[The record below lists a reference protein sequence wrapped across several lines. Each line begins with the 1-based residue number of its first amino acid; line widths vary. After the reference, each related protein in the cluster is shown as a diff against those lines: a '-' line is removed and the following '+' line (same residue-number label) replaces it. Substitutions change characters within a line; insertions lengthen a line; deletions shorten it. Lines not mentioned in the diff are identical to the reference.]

1 MLHDTV
7 LVNAPL
13 RQVYDQWTRFEEFP
27 RFMHGVVAVEPTGA
41 RHLRWRTSIAG
52 VRREFDTEIVDRL
65 PDERI
70 AWRSVGGGVHQRG
83 VVTFTPV
90 DARHTRVRLAMEV
103 EPEGVTERT
112 ADALGI
118 LSARV
123 SGDLLRFKHFV
134 EDRHAATG
142 AERGRIRPSEATGP
156 QPAGNGA
163 PRAPASAASRPAGRD
178 TPRAPGGGGLRDPGD
193 SPPKAPGQGAPRA

>member
-7 LVNAPL
+7 RVNAPL

-27 RFMHGVVAVEPTGA
+27 RFMHGVVAVERTGA
-41 RHLRWRTSIAG
+41 RHLRWRTNIAG
-52 VRREFDTEIVDRL
+52 IRREFDAEIVDQL

-83 VVTFTPV
+83 VVTFTPI

-103 EPEGVTERT
+103 ESEGVTERT
-112 ADALGI
+112 AAALGI
-118 LSARV
+118 VSARV
-123 SGDLLRFKHFV
+123 SGDLQRFKHFV
-134 EDRHAATG
+134 EDRRAATG

-156 QPAGNGA
+156 QSAGDGA
-163 PRAPASAASRPAGRD
+163 PE
-178 TPRAPGGGGLRDPGD
+178 APGR
-193 SPPKAPGQGAPRA
+193 GAPPV